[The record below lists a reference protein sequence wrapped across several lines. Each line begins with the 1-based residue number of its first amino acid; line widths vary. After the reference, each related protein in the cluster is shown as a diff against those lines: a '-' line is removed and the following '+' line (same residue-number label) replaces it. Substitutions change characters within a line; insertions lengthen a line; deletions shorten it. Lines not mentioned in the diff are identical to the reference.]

1 MNRVLGTTALALS
14 LLAVTTQAFAT
25 PPHHRHDRHYYR
37 TAREVPVGYD
47 YADVVDVDPIVRQ
60 VRVEVPRKECFS
72 EVQEVY
78 TERRERVGP
87 GPALVG
93 GLIGGVIGNQFGD
106 GRSRRVATAAGA
118 LIGASIANDTASRRA
133 TRYDSAP
140 EERVVE
146 RCDVRYEQQFEERID
161 GYRVRYL
168 YNGREYSTQL
178 PYDPGDRIK
187 IRVAVEPAE

>member
-1 MNRVLGTTALALS
+1 MKRILGTTALAAC
-14 LLAVTTQAFAT
+14 LLGVTTQTLAAPPFA
-25 PPHHRHDRHYYR
+25 HHRHSDYRAVRHAPPVDYEFAR
-37 TAREVPVGYD
+37 VTA
-47 YADVVDVDPIVRQ
+47 ADPIVRQ

-72 EVQEVY
+72 EVQQVY
-78 TERRERVGP
+78 PERRGNVGVGP
-87 GPALVG
+87 AIVG

-106 GRSRRVATAAGA
+106 GRGRRVATVAGT
-118 LIGASIANDTASRRA
+118 LIGASIANDTAARRA
-133 TRYDSAP
+133 RYDGVP

-146 RCDVRYEQQFEERID
+146 RCDVRYEERFEERIE